1 MMENRERIEAGN
13 IELPRTRTSSVPIIT
28 IRFWKCIA
36 RSVPCHLELRQSN
49 VLDRSGW

>member
-28 IRFWKCIA
+28 IRFWKCIV